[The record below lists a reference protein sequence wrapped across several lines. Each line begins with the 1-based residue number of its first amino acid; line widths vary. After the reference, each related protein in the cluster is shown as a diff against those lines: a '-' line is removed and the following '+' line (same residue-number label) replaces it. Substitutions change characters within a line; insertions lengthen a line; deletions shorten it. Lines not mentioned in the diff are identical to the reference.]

1 MSSLSDQQKQAI
13 MAMRQ
18 QAAMQ
23 STQEA
28 IQVRAPPQ
36 LLMPLQPAPAARL
49 HSPPRLAPTPPA
61 AAALV
66 TRTATQSITSK
77 CFNGCVSDPDQDLSR
92 RQKTC
97 IAECQDNYVKVMQLV
112 AQSMKET
119 GDRMG

>member
-13 MAMRQ
+13 MQMRQ

-36 LLMPLQPAPAARL
+36 LLLPLRPAPAARL
-49 HSPPRLAPTPPA
+49 HSPPDTFCRRCPCRP
-61 AAALV
+61 
-66 TRTATQSITSK
+66 TQSITSK

>member
-1 MSSLSDQQKQAI
+1 MLRRSYFCRFGPRLL
-13 MAMRQ
+13 
-18 QAAMQ
+18 
-23 STQEA
+23 
-28 IQVRAPPQ
+28 RACT
-36 LLMPLQPAPAARL
+36 
-49 HSPPRLAPTPPA
+49 HPPRPSA
-61 AAALV
+61 AAALAA
-66 TRTATQSITSK
+66 RTAMQSITSK